1 MYCIHGDDP
10 ISSYILCLVPSYFT
24 RCNRDDIDSICMI
37 YLYKPSTEVVSSIV
51 AKLKMAEN
59 IDSKASRYAVSSW
72 MDLDN
77 AHFWKGSKKEM
88 QKFMQWKS

>member
-37 YLYKPSTEVVSSIV
+37 YLYKPSTEVVYSIM
-51 AKLKMAEN
+51 AKLEIAEN
-59 IDSKASRYAVSSW
+59 IYSKASRYTASC
-72 MDLDN
+72 
-77 AHFWKGSKKEM
+77 
-88 QKFMQWKS
+88 

>member
-37 YLYKPSTEVVSSIV
+37 YLYKPSTEVVSSIM
-51 AKLKMAEN
+51 AKLE
-59 IDSKASRYAVSSW
+59 W
-72 MDLDN
+72 
-77 AHFWKGSKKEM
+77 
-88 QKFMQWKS
+88 QKWYFVIKIVLTYYEK